1 MDKQLNNN
9 VPSNFTL
16 GGNNVPSNFT
26 LGGKNGI
33 TPDQKALSGRAITP
47 DQKALTGRAIIALLA
62 KQRVIEQLVQ
72 SLTQSPY
79 KDDLCQDLYVD
90 LLNKDENLITGMY
103 YRGELLYFIRRM
115 VSNNINSTTSPF
127 YQKYERF
134 RNLSTDLNDI
144 NDEPAV

>member
-1 MDKQLNNN
+1 MDKQLNKNEII
-9 VPSNFTL
+9 TL
-16 GGNNVPSNFT
+16 
-26 LGGKNGI
+26 LG
-33 TPDQKALSGRAITP
+33 
-47 DQKALTGRAIIALLA
+47 

-79 KDDLCQDLYVD
+79 KDDLCQDLYID

-134 RNLSTDLNDI
+134 RSLSADLNDI
-144 NDEPAV
+144 KDEPAI

>member
-1 MDKQLNNN
+1 MNNN
-9 VPSNFTL
+9 LEARRLEDNKL
-16 GGNNVPSNFT
+16 N
-26 LGGKNGI
+26 KNGI
-33 TPDQKALSGRAITP
+33 IT
-47 DQKALTGRAIIALLA
+47 LLA

-144 NDEPAV
+144 KDEPAI

>member
-1 MDKQLNNN
+1 MDKQLN
-9 VPSNFTL
+9 
-16 GGNNVPSNFT
+16 
-26 LGGKNGI
+26 KNE
-33 TPDQKALSGRAITP
+33 
-47 DQKALTGRAIIALLA
+47 IISLLA
-62 KQRVIEQLVQ
+62 KQHVIEQLVQ

-79 KDDLCQDLYVD
+79 KDDLCQDLYID
-90 LLNKDENLITGMY
+90 LLNKAEDLITGMY

-144 NDEPAV
+144 KDEPTV

>member
-1 MDKQLNNN
+1 MDNNLQTRRLEDKQLN
-9 VPSNFTL
+9 
-16 GGNNVPSNFT
+16 
-26 LGGKNGI
+26 KNEI
-33 TPDQKALSGRAITP
+33 TPDQKALS
-47 DQKALTGRAIIALLA
+47 GRAIIALLA

-79 KDDLCQDLYVD
+79 KDDLCQDLYID

-127 YQKYERF
+127 YQKYERY

-144 NDEPAV
+144 KDEPAI

>member
-1 MDKQLNNN
+1 MDKQLN
-9 VPSNFTL
+9 
-16 GGNNVPSNFT
+16 
-26 LGGKNGI
+26 KNE
-33 TPDQKALSGRAITP
+33 
-47 DQKALTGRAIIALLA
+47 IIGLLA
-62 KQRVIEQLVQ
+62 KQHVIEQLVQ

-79 KDDLCQDLYVD
+79 KDDLCQDLYID

-134 RNLSTDLNDI
+134 RGLSTDLNDI
-144 NDEPAV
+144 KDELTV

>member
-1 MDKQLNNN
+1 MDKQLN
-9 VPSNFTL
+9 
-16 GGNNVPSNFT
+16 
-26 LGGKNGI
+26 KNE
-33 TPDQKALSGRAITP
+33 
-47 DQKALTGRAIIALLA
+47 IIGLLA
-62 KQRVIEQLVQ
+62 KQHVVEQLVQ

-79 KDDLCQDLYVD
+79 KDDLCQDLYID
-90 LLNKDENLITGMY
+90 LLNKAEDLITGMY

-144 NDEPAV
+144 KDEPTV

>member
-1 MDKQLNNN
+1 MDKQL
-9 VPSNFTL
+9 S
-16 GGNNVPSNFT
+16 
-26 LGGKNGI
+26 KNEI
-33 TPDQKALSGRAITP
+33 V
-47 DQKALTGRAIIALLA
+47 ALLG

-79 KDDLCQDLYVD
+79 KDDLCQDLYID

-134 RNLSTDLNDI
+134 RSLSTDLNDI
-144 NDEPAV
+144 KDEPAI

>member
-1 MDKQLNNN
+1 MDNNLQTRRSGDNFQHVGICRKADKQLN
-9 VPSNFTL
+9 
-16 GGNNVPSNFT
+16 
-26 LGGKNGI
+26 KNEI
-33 TPDQKALSGRAITP
+33 VS
-47 DQKALTGRAIIALLA
+47 LLA

-72 SLTQSPY
+72 PLTQSPY
-79 KDDLCQDLYVD
+79 KDDLCQDLYID

-127 YQKYERF
+127 YQKYERY

-144 NDEPAV
+144 KDEPAV

>member
-1 MDKQLNNN
+1 MDNNLQTHRSGDNSQHVGTCRKADKQLN
-9 VPSNFTL
+9 
-16 GGNNVPSNFT
+16 
-26 LGGKNGI
+26 KN
-33 TPDQKALSGRAITP
+33 
-47 DQKALTGRAIIALLA
+47 AIIALLA

-79 KDDLCQDLYVD
+79 KDDLCQDLYID
-90 LLNKDENLITGMY
+90 LLNKDEDLITGMY

-127 YQKYERF
+127 YQKYERY

-144 NDEPAV
+144 KDEPAI

>member
-9 VPSNFTL
+9 VPSD
-16 GGNNVPSNFT
+16 FT
-26 LGGKNGI
+26 LGGKNEI

-47 DQKALTGRAIIALLA
+47 DQKALSGRAIIALLA
-62 KQRVIEQLVQ
+62 KQHVIEQLVQ

-79 KDDLCQDLYVD
+79 KDDLCQDLYID

-127 YQKYERF
+127 YQKYERY

-144 NDEPAV
+144 KDEPAV

>member
-1 MDKQLNNN
+1 MDKQLN
-9 VPSNFTL
+9 
-16 GGNNVPSNFT
+16 
-26 LGGKNGI
+26 KNAI
-33 TPDQKALSGRAITP
+33 TPDQKALS
-47 DQKALTGRAIIALLA
+47 GRAIIALLA

-79 KDDLCQDLYVD
+79 KDDLCQDLYID

-127 YQKYERF
+127 YQKYERY

-144 NDEPAV
+144 KDEPTV

>member
-1 MDKQLNNN
+1 MDKQLN
-9 VPSNFTL
+9 
-16 GGNNVPSNFT
+16 
-26 LGGKNGI
+26 KNE
-33 TPDQKALSGRAITP
+33 
-47 DQKALTGRAIIALLA
+47 IIALLA

-79 KDDLCQDLYVD
+79 KDDLCQDLYID
-90 LLNKDENLITGMY
+90 LLNKAEDLITGMY

-134 RNLSTDLNDI
+134 RSLSTDLNDI
-144 NDEPAV
+144 KDEPAI